1 MVKKIMAFVFSVL
14 MASGVSTTSVDVN
27 SYTALSKNT
36 EEVEGVIY
44 KDDYKSVDVECSPA
58 SISAAAA
65 CKRALENADDYFDSV
80 MKQVYY
86 RIYRASGNGWMS
98 VTIYSSEIEDRAVFD
113 VDRAAEVLI
122 DRGYVVNLSKDSQG
136 WVLEIS
142 WSDCYEG

>member
-1 MVKKIMAFVFSVL
+1 MVKKIMAFVFSVM

-36 EEVEGVIY
+36 EEVEGVTY
-44 KDDYKSVDVECSPA
+44 KDDYKSVDVECSPT

-65 CKRALENADDYFDSV
+65 CERALKSTDDYFDSV

-98 VTIYSSEIEDRAVFD
+98 VTIYSSEVEDNAVFD
-113 VDRAAEVLI
+113 VDRAAEVLMS
-122 DRGYVVNLSKDSQG
+122 RGYVVNLSKDSQG

-142 WSDCYEG
+142 WSDCYEE

>member
-14 MASGVSTTSVDVN
+14 MASGVNTTSVDVD

-36 EEVEGVIY
+36 DEIEGVLY
-44 KDDYKSVDVECSPA
+44 KDDYKSVDVECSPT

-65 CKRALENADDYFDSV
+65 CKQALESTDNYFDSI

-98 VTIYSSEIEDRAVFD
+98 VTIYSSEMEVRTVFD
-113 VDRAAEVLI
+113 IDRAAEVLI
-122 DRGYVVNLSKDSQG
+122 SRGYAVNLSKDSQG
-136 WVLEIS
+136 WVLEVI
-142 WSDCYEG
+142 WADCYE

>member
-14 MASGVSTTSVDVN
+14 MASGVNTASVDVD

-36 EEVEGVIY
+36 DEVEGVMY
-44 KDDYKSVDVECSPA
+44 KDDYKSVDVECSLT

-65 CKRALENADDYFDSV
+65 CKRALESTDDYFDSV

-113 VDRAAEVLI
+113 VDRAVEVLT
-122 DRGYVVNLSKDSQG
+122 DRGYTVNLSKDSQG
-136 WVLEIS
+136 WVLEVI
-142 WSDCYEG
+142 WADCDE